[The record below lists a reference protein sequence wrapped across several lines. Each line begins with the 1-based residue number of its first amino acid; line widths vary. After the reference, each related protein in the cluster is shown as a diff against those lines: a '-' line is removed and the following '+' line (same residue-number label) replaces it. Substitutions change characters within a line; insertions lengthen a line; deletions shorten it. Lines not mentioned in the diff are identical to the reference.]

1 MTTNKKDVTPQQR
14 IALLKHLVNDKTP
27 EAVATILNITRDQVV
42 EVARHHGY
50 PDKQK
55 MEWAI
60 DILVEKATK
69 AETAAIPAG
78 TPVRVA
84 PAQPTPAAPTAAAA
98 TPAAAAP
105 LTKPDEIRILLNTA
119 KGHPSKRIQ
128 TAADRVFDQL
138 DKLRALIRDDE
149 EKNAEKR
156 RQAAE
161 REKARAEV
169 KRLEEELRAARAKLR
184 GKDAEPSTSDS
195 DEDGPSPREIRAWAA
210 DNDVD
215 CPTHGRV
222 PAAVR
227 EAYDTAHRAG
237 AA

>member
-50 PDKQK
+50 PEKQK

-60 DILVEKATK
+60 DILVEKATN

-78 TPVRVA
+78 TTVRVA
-84 PAQPTPAAPTAAAA
+84 PAKPTPAAPASA
-98 TPAAAAP
+98 PAAVAS

-138 DKLRALIRDDE
+138 DKLRALIREDE

-184 GKDAEPSTSDS
+184 GKDAEPSTTDS
-195 DEDGPSPREIRAWAA
+195 DDDSPSARQIRAWA
-210 DNDVD
+210 NENEVD
-215 CPTHGRV
+215 CPATGRV

-227 EAYDTAHRAG
+227 EAYDAAHQRAG

>member
-42 EVARHHGY
+42 DVARHHGY
-50 PDKQK
+50 PDKAK
-55 MEWAI
+55 MDWAV
-60 DILVEKATK
+60 DILVKKATE
-69 AETAAIPAG
+69 AETETIPAG
-78 TPVRVA
+78 TPPPRIAPPRPAVA
-84 PAQPTPAAPTAAAA
+84 TPPAAA
-98 TPAAAAP
+98 TAAP

-161 REKARAEV
+161 REQARAEV

-184 GKDAEPSTSDS
+184 GKDADPSSSDS
-195 DEDGPSPREIRAWAA
+195 DDDSPSARQIRVWATE
-210 DNDVD
+210 NDVD
-215 CPTHGRV
+215 CPATGRV

-227 EAYDTAHRAG
+227 EAYDAAHQRAG

>member
-14 IALLKHLVNDKTP
+14 IALLKHLVNGKTP
-27 EAVATILNITRDQVV
+27 EVVATILNITRDQVV
-42 EVARHHGY
+42 DVARHHGH
-50 PDKQK
+50 PDVDK
-55 MEWAI
+55 MEWAV
-60 DILVEKATK
+60 DILVKKATE

-78 TPVRVA
+78 TPPRMA
-84 PAQPTPAAPTAAAA
+84 PARPTPTPAPTPAV
-98 TPAAAAP
+98 AAAAP

-119 KGHPSKRIQ
+119 KSHPSKRIQ

-184 GKDAEPSTSDS
+184 GTDAGPSTTDS
-195 DEDGPSPREIRAWAA
+195 DDDSPSARQIRAWA
-210 DNDVD
+210 NENEVD
-215 CPTHGRV
+215 CPATGRV

-227 EAYDTAHRAG
+227 EAYDAAHQRAG